1 MLNILIAVL
10 SNNISRRNPK
20 VLPKHKEWLLIIH
33 QLKRIFAK
41 KLISKAQ

>member
-1 MLNILIAVL
+1 MLNILNAVL
-10 SNNISRRNPK
+10 SNNISCTKPK
-20 VLPKHKEWLLIIH
+20 VPPKHKQWLLIIH

>member
-1 MLNILIAVL
+1 MLNILNAVL
-10 SNNISRRNPK
+10 GNNTSGSNPK
-20 VLPKHKEWLLIIH
+20 ARPKPKQWLLIIH